1 MQASAVRA
9 ARCKLQHTVD
19 MVQRTTC
26 DMRRTA
32 YNVRHAIERERVG
45 RIWETSAR
53 SALSPWRARVREHA
67 DRAVRMA
74 CNNAPAPSYIAP
86 ARPHPAGWPRTTPT
100 CSFAEVNPKAPS
112 AVCARCI
119 RYATYNMQRA
129 AYNIATFY
137 NIQAQYAASSAQRE
151 SQARK
156 HPIGKM
162 QPCSTD
168 RVACCNRERHGT
180 HHRPLC
186 VKADMR

>member
-9 ARCKLQHTVD
+9 ARCKLQPTVD

-32 YNVRHAIERERVG
+32 CNVRHAIERRERVG

-86 ARPHPAGWPRTTPT
+86 ARPHPAG
-100 CSFAEVNPKAPS
+100 
-112 AVCARCI
+112 
-119 RYATYNMQRA
+119 
-129 AYNIATFY
+129 
-137 NIQAQYAASSAQRE
+137 
-151 SQARK
+151 
-156 HPIGKM
+156 
-162 QPCSTD
+162 
-168 RVACCNRERHGT
+168 
-180 HHRPLC
+180 
-186 VKADMR
+186 